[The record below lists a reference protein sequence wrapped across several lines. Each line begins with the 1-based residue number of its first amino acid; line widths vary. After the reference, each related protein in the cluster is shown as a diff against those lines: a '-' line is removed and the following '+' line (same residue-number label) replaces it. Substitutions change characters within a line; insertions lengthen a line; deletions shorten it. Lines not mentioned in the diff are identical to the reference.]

1 MTWQEINMSTREY
14 MLGNVAIARGI
25 VEGGGQVISGYPGT
39 PSSEIIGTLAGIKE
53 RDFYVEWSVNEKVA
67 LEVAAGAA
75 MAGVRSVVTMKHVG
89 LNVAADPLLTLAYT
103 GVKGSMIII
112 VADDPSCHSSQNEQD
127 TRRYSQFSLIPCL
140 DPSTPQEAK
149 DMIPYAFEFSNKVQ
163 MPVIFRPTTRIS
175 HGKSDIELGSVEE
188 TRPAAEFVK
197 ELERW
202 VMVPKNARIQHPR
215 LLESQ
220 KIMQEELDN
229 SPWNYLEL
237 VDGAKV
243 GVIASGIASVYA
255 KEAIIKQGIN
265 ASFLKIGTYP
275 VPANK
280 IRTLMENTEKI
291 IIFEEMEPIVEEQ
304 VRIIA
309 QQTGSTVDIAGKIP
323 GPVPRIYELNTD
335 ICADVLAEVLEL
347 ERPDVPA
354 EVAEDFDYDRCRID
368 LPMRPPVMCPG
379 CSHRASFHVMKK
391 VYGKDAIF
399 PSDIGCYTLGIQSG
413 TVDTTLCMGGSITVA
428 SGMYQAGEKKPIC
441 CSIGDSTF
449 FHTGMNGL
457 LNAIYNKADI
467 TVTIVDNRITAMTGH
482 QPNPGMGKLATG
494 EPTIEVSLEELCKS
508 MGAGFVETVDPYDLE
523 KTEEVFKRAK
533 EYKGTSVVITRQFC
547 VIDAKRSGIRRK
559 PFTIDA
565 EKCVG
570 CKLCVNLGCPAI
582 EFDTTIKKASIN
594 VMCTGCGVCAALCK
608 FDAIAEVKK

>member
-1 MTWQEINMSTREY
+1 MRKREY
-14 MLGNVAIARGI
+14 MLGNDAIARGI
-25 VEGGGQVISGYPGT
+25 VEGGAQVISGYPGT
-39 PSSEIIGTLAGIKE
+39 PSSEIIGTLASMKE

-67 LEVAAGAA
+67 FEVAAGAA

-89 LNVAADPLLTLAYT
+89 LNVAADPMMTLAYT
-103 GVKGSMIII
+103 GIKGSMIII

-149 DMIPYAFEFSNKVQ
+149 DMIPYAFELSNRIQ

-175 HGKSDIELGSVEE
+175 HGKSDVMLGTVTENKPVADF
-188 TRPAAEFVK
+188 RK

-202 VMVPKNARIQHPR
+202 VMIPKNARIRHIH
-215 LLESQ
+215 LLEL
-220 KIMQEELDN
+220 QEEILRELEN
-229 SPWNYLEL
+229 SQWNELEIR
-237 VDGAKV
+237 DDARF

-255 KEAIIKQGIN
+255 KEALLKLGIN

-275 VPANK
+275 VPENQV
-280 IRTLMENTEKI
+280 RTLISNSDRI
-291 IIFEEMEPIVEEQ
+291 LVLEEMEPVVEEQ
-304 VRIIA
+304 VRMIA
-309 QQTGSTVDIAGKIP
+309 QQAGAAVEIIGKMQ
-323 GPVPRIYELNTD
+323 GPVPRIFELNAD
-335 ICADVLAEVLEL
+335 ICADVLAGVLGL
-347 ERPDVPA
+347 ERTAVPSDVG
-354 EVAEDFDYDRCRID
+354 EDFDYNACRID

-379 CSHRASFHVMKK
+379 CSHRATFHAMKK

-482 QPNPGMGKLATG
+482 QPNPGMGKTATG
-494 EPTIEVSLEELCKS
+494 EDTVEVSLEALCRGL
-508 MGAGFVETVDPYDLE
+508 GAGFVEVVDPYDL
-523 KTEEVFKRAK
+523 KRTEEVFRRAK
-533 EYKGTSVVITRQFC
+533 DYRGTSVVITKQLC
-547 VIDAKRSGIRRK
+547 VIDAKRAGIRRR

-565 EKCVG
+565 EKCTG
-570 CKLCVNLGCPAI
+570 CRICVKLGCPAI
-582 EFDTTIKKASIN
+582 EFDTKAKKASIN
-594 VMCTGCGVCAALCK
+594 IMCTGCGVCSRMCR
-608 FDAIAEVKK
+608 FDAISEVKK

>member
-1 MTWQEINMSTREY
+1 MRKREY
-14 MLGNVAIARGI
+14 MLGNDAIARGI
-25 VEGGGQVISGYPGT
+25 VEGGAQVISGYPGT
-39 PSSEIIGTLAGIKE
+39 PSSEIIGTLASMKE

-67 LEVAAGAA
+67 FEVAAGAA

-89 LNVAADPLLTLAYT
+89 LNVAADPMMTLAYA
-103 GVKGSMIII
+103 GIKGSMIII

-149 DMIPYAFEFSNKVQ
+149 DMIPYAFELSNRIQ

-175 HGKSDIELGSVEE
+175 HGKSDVMLGTVTENKPVADF
-188 TRPAAEFVK
+188 RK

-202 VMVPKNARIQHPR
+202 VMIPKNARIRHIH
-215 LLESQ
+215 LLGL
-220 KIMQEELDN
+220 QEEILRELEN
-229 SPWNYLEL
+229 SPWNELEIRE
-237 VDGAKV
+237 DARF
-243 GVIASGIASVYA
+243 GVISSGIASVYA
-255 KEAIIKQGIN
+255 KEALLKLGIN

-275 VPANK
+275 VPENQV
-280 IRTLMENTEKI
+280 RTLISNSDRI
-291 IIFEEMEPIVEEQ
+291 LVLEEMEPVVEEQ
-304 VRIIA
+304 VRMIA
-309 QQTGSTVDIAGKIP
+309 QQAGADVEIIGKMH
-323 GPVPRIYELNTD
+323 GPVPRIFELNAD
-335 ICADVLAEVLEL
+335 ICADVLAEVLGL
-347 ERPDVPA
+347 ERTAVPSDVG
-354 EVAEDFDYDRCRID
+354 EDFDYNACRID

-379 CSHRASFHVMKK
+379 CSHRATFHAMKK

-482 QPNPGMGKLATG
+482 QPNPGMGKTATG
-494 EPTIEVSLEELCKS
+494 EDTVEVSLEALCRGL
-508 MGAGFVETVDPYDLE
+508 GAGFVEVVDPYDL
-523 KTEEVFKRAK
+523 KRTEEVFRRAK
-533 EYKGTSVVITRQFC
+533 DYRGTSVVITKQLC
-547 VIDAKRSGIRRK
+547 VIDAKRAGIRRR

-565 EKCVG
+565 EKCTG
-570 CKLCVNLGCPAI
+570 CRICVKLGCPAI
-582 EFDTTIKKASIN
+582 EFDTKAKKASIN
-594 VMCTGCGVCAALCK
+594 IMCTGCGVCSRMCR
-608 FDAIAEVKK
+608 FDAMSEVKR

>member
-1 MTWQEINMSTREY
+1 MSTREY

-39 PSSEIIGTLAGIKE
+39 PSSEIIGTLAAMVE

-75 MAGVRSVVTMKHVG
+75 MTGVRSVVTMKHVG
-89 LNVAADPLLTLAYT
+89 LNVAADPLMTLAYT
-103 GVKGSMIII
+103 GIKGSMIII

-149 DMIPYAFEFSNKVQ
+149 DMISYAFEFSNKVQ

-175 HGKSDIELGSVEE
+175 HGKSDVELGPVNESI
-188 TRPAAEFVK
+188 PAAEFVK

-202 VMVPKNARIQHPR
+202 VMVPKNARVQHVH
-215 LLESQ
+215 LLEIQ
-220 KIMQEELDN
+220 KIIQEELEN
-229 SPWNYLEL
+229 SPWNSLETS
-237 VDGAKV
+237 DGAKV

-265 ASFLKIGTYP
+265 VSFLKIGTYP
-275 VPANK
+275 VPENK
-280 IRTLMENTEKI
+280 IRTLMANTEMI
-291 IIFEEMEPIVEEQ
+291 IVFEEMEPVVEEQ
-304 VRIIA
+304 VRVIA
-309 QQTGSTVDIAGKIP
+309 QETGSTVEIIGKLQ
-323 GPVPRIYELNTD
+323 GSVPRVYELNTD
-335 ICADVLAEVLEL
+335 ICADILAEVLKL
-347 ERPDVPA
+347 ERQDVPA
-354 EVAEDFDYDRCRID
+354 EVTEDFDYNACRID

-379 CSHRASFHVMKK
+379 CSHRATFHVMKK
-391 VYGKDAIF
+391 VYGKNAIF

-457 LNAIYNKADI
+457 LNSIYNKANI

-482 QPNPGMGKLATG
+482 QPNPGMGRTAIG
-494 EPTIEVSLEELCKS
+494 EETVEVSLEALCHAL
-508 MGAGFVETVDPYDLE
+508 GAEFVETVDPYDL
-523 KTEEVFKRAK
+523 KQTEEVFKRAK
-533 EYKGTSVVITRQFC
+533 DYKGTSVVITRQLC

-559 PFTIDA
+559 PFSIDA

-570 CKLCVNLGCPAI
+570 CRLCVNLGCPAI
-582 EFDTTIKKASIN
+582 EFDTTTKKASIN
-594 VMCTGCGVCAALCK
+594 AMCTGCGVCAALCK
-608 FDAIAEVKK
+608 FDSITEVKK

>member
-1 MTWQEINMSTREY
+1 MRKREY
-14 MLGNVAIARGI
+14 MLGNDAIARGI
-25 VEGGGQVISGYPGT
+25 VEGGAQVISGYPGT
-39 PSSEIIGTLAGIKE
+39 PSSEIIGTLASMKE

-67 LEVAAGAA
+67 FEVAAGAA

-89 LNVAADPLLTLAYT
+89 LNVAADPLMTLAYT
-103 GVKGSMIII
+103 GIKGSMVII

-127 TRRYSQFSLIPCL
+127 TRRYSQFALIPCL

-149 DMIPYAFEFSNKVQ
+149 DMMSYASELSGKMQ

-175 HGKSDIELGSVEE
+175 HGKSDVVLGNV
-188 TRPAAEFVK
+188 TQNKPVADFQK

-202 VMVPKNARIQHPR
+202 VMIPKNARLRHIH
-215 LLESQ
+215 LLELQ
-220 KIMQEELDN
+220 KAILRELEN
-229 SPWNYLEL
+229 SPWNEL
-237 VDGAKV
+237 DVCEDAKF

-255 KEAIIKQGIN
+255 KEALLKLGIN

-275 VPANK
+275 VPENQ
-280 IRTLMENTEKI
+280 IRALMENVDRI
-291 IIFEEMEPIVEEQ
+291 LVFEEMEPVVEEQ

-309 QQTGSTVDIAGKIP
+309 QQAGANAEIIGKMQ
-323 GPVPRIYELNTD
+323 GPVPRIFELNTD
-335 ICADVLAEVLEL
+335 ICADVLAEVLGL
-347 ERPDVPA
+347 ERTAVP
-354 EVAEDFDYDRCRID
+354 VDTGEDFDYNVCRID

-379 CSHRASFHVMKK
+379 CSHRATFYAMKK

-467 TVTIVDNRITAMTGH
+467 TVTIVDNRTTAMTGH
-482 QPNPGMGKLATG
+482 QPNPGMGKTATG
-494 EPTIEVSLEELCKS
+494 ENTVEVSLEALCRGL
-508 MGAGFVETVDPYDLE
+508 GAEFVEVVDAYDLE
-523 KTEEVFKRAK
+523 QTEEVFKRAK
-533 EYKGTSVVITRQFC
+533 SYKGTSVVITKQLC

-559 PFTIDA
+559 PFIIDA
-565 EKCVG
+565 EKCTG
-570 CKLCVNLGCPAI
+570 CKICVRLGCPAI
-582 EFDTTIKKASIN
+582 EFDIKAKKASIN
-594 VMCTGCGVCAALCK
+594 SMCTGCGVCSRMCK
-608 FDAIAEVKK
+608 FDSISEVKK